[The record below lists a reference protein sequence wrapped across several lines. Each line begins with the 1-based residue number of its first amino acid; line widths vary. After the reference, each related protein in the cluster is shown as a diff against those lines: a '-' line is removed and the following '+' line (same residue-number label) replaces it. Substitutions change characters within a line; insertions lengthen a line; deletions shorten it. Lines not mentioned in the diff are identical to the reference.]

1 MNDWIN
7 SWNAIYENIEKK
19 WAFMSEVEQEKQVA
33 YLEETA
39 GMLLDKWT
47 ELDEKIHELKDP
59 KHDNITFSYF
69 SKGTTFYE
77 LEMFEQAARTLKKE
91 KIKGPNDELRRLY
104 LGFAY
109 LFSEQL
115 SDAKE
120 TFLFVIQV
128 SQYPSLK
135 HFAHVGLGC
144 VLTREERLDEAIVS
158 FEHANE
164 LTSSLDV
171 VYNLGICYYFNEVF
185 HIAKQYLSTY
195 IQQVPDDGEAYFFL
209 GCCHWQEGNTNEA
222 WTSWTT
228 SISLLDSKE
237 SLLALAYVCEWH
249 GYHQAAIH
257 CYKRVQ
263 EKHTRSVQT
272 LHGLAWNYALLD
284 DKENALSMFHEAL
297 QMEPDNESIRF
308 SLIWLKKS
316 WPEILELQL
325 VDESCN

>member
-1 MNDWIN
+1 MNDWIT

-19 WAFMSEVEQEKQVA
+19 WTFMSEAEQENQLK
-33 YLEETA
+33 YLEEAA
-39 GMLLDKWT
+39 GTLLDKWT
-47 ELDEKIHELKDP
+47 ELDEKINELKDP
-59 KHDNITFSYF
+59 KKEREPSFSYT

-91 KIKGPNDELRRLY
+91 SVNGPNDELRRLY

-115 SDAKE
+115 EEAKE
-120 TFLFVIQV
+120 AFIYIIQV
-128 SQYPSLK
+128 SIYPALK

-144 VLTREERLDEAIVS
+144 VQTREERLDDAIVS
-158 FEHANE
+158 FEKAND

-171 VYNLGICYYFNEVF
+171 VYNLGICYFYNEVF
-185 HIAKQYLSTY
+185 HIAKQYFLSY
-195 IQQVPDDGEAYFFL
+195 IKQVPDDGEAFFFL
-209 GCCHWQEGNTNEA
+209 GCCQWQDGSLDEA

-228 SISLLDSKE
+228 SISLLDSEE

-263 EKHTRSVQT
+263 EKHLGSVNV

-284 DKENALSMFHEAL
+284 DKTNAIRTFHEAMRVDPNNKNITYSLNWL
-297 QMEPDNESIRF
+297 Q
-308 SLIWLKKS
+308 KS
-316 WPEILELQL
+316 WPEISELQL
-325 VDESCN
+325 VD